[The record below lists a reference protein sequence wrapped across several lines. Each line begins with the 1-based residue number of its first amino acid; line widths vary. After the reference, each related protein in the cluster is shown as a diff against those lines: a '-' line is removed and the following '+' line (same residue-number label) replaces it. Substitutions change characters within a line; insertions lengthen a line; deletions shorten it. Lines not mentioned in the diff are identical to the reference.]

1 MGRQAAVNYEQIA
14 AAADQ
19 LQSEGLTPT
28 AKYIRTRLG
37 SVGSL
42 GTIQKHLMEWR
53 SKHGSTQSA
62 ARILPPEV
70 QRAVF
75 KFLDEEVSRINGEL
89 RQQVDEAHR
98 GTADIAADNEELT
111 MTVSQLRAE
120 LAEQASLKDRQDGQ
134 LSRLL
139 DELEAVREEI
149 ESKRCEAELARHE
162 LTKIQSRI
170 EAQAP
175 VERELRQ
182 LRADFETER
191 ECRVSA
197 EREAAVLKAQKDSL
211 EARIVELKEAA
222 SVHARAHGSGG
233 DQHVGN
239 QPEHGSLAVT
249 NPGKEAENTAE
260 LSAPSPRPALD
271 SATNAAGEQN
281 DPRQARLC

>member
-1 MGRQAAVNYEQIA
+1 MGRQAAVNYEHIA

-19 LQSEGLTPT
+19 LQLEGLTPT
-28 AKYIRTRLG
+28 AKHIRTRLG

-53 SKHGSTQSA
+53 SKHDGTQSA
-62 ARILPPEV
+62 ARLLPAEV

-75 KFLDEEVSRINGEL
+75 RFLDEEIFRINGEL
-89 RQQVDEAHR
+89 RQQVEEAQR

-111 MTVSQLRAE
+111 MLVSRLRAE
-120 LAEQASLKDRQDGQ
+120 LADQASLKDKQDGQ

-139 DELEAVREEI
+139 DELKAAREET
-149 ESKRCEAELARHE
+149 ERERCEAELARHE
-162 LTKIQSRI
+162 LTKIQTRL
-170 EAQAP
+170 EGQAP
-175 VERELRQ
+175 IERELHR

-191 ECRVSA
+191 EIRVCA

-222 SVHARAHGSGG
+222 STHARVHGSGS

-239 QPEHGSLAVT
+239 QPEHCSLAVT
-249 NPGKEAENTAE
+249 NPGKEAESNAE
-260 LSAPSPRPALD
+260 LSATSSQPALD
-271 SATNAAGEQN
+271 SATNAAGEQS